1 MRRGAPRSGVPRAI
15 VCAFR
20 AVVFKPWAVV
30 FGLSALVVPGC
41 SVGQGEGSARS
52 DDLYVPG
59 CWEGPFDLQP
69 TFFGANPFDDT
80 LTLRV
85 QRGEREIGVSDGFTM
100 LINNLRAVRTLG
112 LDRDLPLG
120 LPFGVT
126 PLGYPLPPTPNPPA
140 ATLTLYLNNSCRRQN
155 SLLYSVAGTVRFSKL
170 FSGDPN
176 EDNADDRITRGSFR
190 ATVVDPRDAIPNT
203 APDAGVP
210 YTYPPGQTS
219 VLEGEFDFVFHRGIP
234 AQPFP

>member
-1 MRRGAPRSGVPRAI
+1 MRRGAPRVGVPRAI
-15 VCAFR
+15 VCALG
-20 AVVFKPWAVV
+20 ACAI
-30 FGLSALVVPGC
+30 GVPAC
-41 SVGQGEGSARS
+41 SVGQGDGSARS

-100 LINNLRAVRTLG
+100 LINDLRAVRTGG
-112 LDRDLPLG
+112 LERDLPLG
-120 LPFGVT
+120 LPLGVT
-126 PLGYPLPPTPNPPA
+126 PLGYPLPPTPNRPA

-155 SLLYSVAGTVRFSKL
+155 SLLYSIDGTVRFSKL

-190 ATVVDPRDAIPNT
+190 AIVVDPRDAVPNT
-203 APDAGVP
+203 APDAGMP
-210 YTYPPGQTS
+210 FTYPPGQTS
-219 VLEGEFDFVFHRGIP
+219 VLEGDFDFVFHRGIP